1 MKTSDVLW
9 IAANEILAKDRKEAT
24 DSDAIK
30 MEFSCDAVRYAT
42 NTTFGDTFAAIRFLR
57 ELGVDCGSLGEFREF
72 KPGAEQQGARYLWL
86 MFAHL
91 VAKEEESK

>member
-24 DSDAIK
+24 ASDPIK

-42 NTTFGDTFAAIRFLR
+42 NTFGDTLAATEFLR
-57 ELGVDCGSLGEFREF
+57 ELGVDCGCLGEFREF

-86 MFAHL
+86 MFAYL